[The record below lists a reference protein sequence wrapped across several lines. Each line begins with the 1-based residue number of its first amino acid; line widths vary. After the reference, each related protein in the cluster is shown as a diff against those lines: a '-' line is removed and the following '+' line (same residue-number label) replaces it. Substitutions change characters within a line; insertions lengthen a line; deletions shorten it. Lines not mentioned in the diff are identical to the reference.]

1 LSNSDLSF
9 GYVPQIINAIN
20 EKKVIVPNHF
30 QNNIAWVKTGAITKQ
45 AFLDSY
51 YYLANQGMIH
61 VAQNW
66 DITPTPSKTG
76 LGAWFFST
84 PTEPSSMKSDSTPFD
99 PVPQLIINKPQV
111 KPAVNNNNALLLI
124 GSLFLFG

>member
-1 LSNSDLSF
+1 MSNSDLSF

-30 QNNIAWVKTGAITKQ
+30 QNNIAWVKTGTMTKQ

-51 YYLANQGMIH
+51 YYLANRGMIH
-61 VAQNW
+61 VAKNW

-99 PVPQLIINKPQV
+99 LVPQLIINKPPV
-111 KPAVNNNNALLLI
+111 KPAVNHNNALLLI
-124 GSLFLFG
+124 GSLFLLG

>member
-1 LSNSDLSF
+1 MSNSDLSF

-51 YYLANQGMIH
+51 FYLANQGMIH